1 MKGSQVKIAD
11 FGVAKQMLPS
21 DTQVAVV
28 GGGGAA
34 LPQGPLPS
42 RQQTATAAAAAAAF
56 SGDSGDLHTQVGTA
70 GFQPREVM
78 EGAPRVRLFA
88 ADCFSLGVVLH
99 FVLTRRHPFS
109 PNIRSGDR
117 NNHNNDNINNRNGGS
132 TEDHMYDVEGEE
144 EGEEEKD
151 DAADIEG
158 GRDGDGHGTPR
169 AWHSRILHRFAR
181 SGKDRACIQKD
192 MLDPR
197 ALELIHELLQDDPT
211 QRPLD
216 AGECLQH
223 AFFQEP
229 TRDDGAT
236 SLALLTIDIAEVL
249 GVSGA
254 DEMCLLGSDGMRCY
268 VECCAWCTWLAGLVR
283 KV

>member
-99 FVLTRRHPFS
+99 FVLTRRHPLS
-109 PNIRSGDR
+109 PHNTTGGGGGD
-117 NNHNNDNINNRNGGS
+117 DEEVEEDAGGWA
-132 TEDHMYDVEGEE
+132 
-144 EGEEEKD
+144 KD
-151 DAADIEG
+151 YLS
-158 GRDGDGHGTPR
+158 DGDGDGDGYSTPR
-169 AWHSRILHRFAR
+169 AWHNRILHRFTSA
-181 SGKDRACIQKD
+181 GKDRATVQAD
-192 MLDPR
+192 MLDPL
-197 ALELIHELLQDDPT
+197 ALQLLHELLQDDPT
-211 QRPLD
+211 KRPLD
-216 AGECLQH
+216 AGDCVDHPLLQRR
-223 AFFQEP
+223 P
-229 TRDDGAT
+229 RRNDDDDDLPRPPDHRHRRSLGGA
-236 SLALLTIDIAEVL
+236 
-249 GVSGA
+249 
-254 DEMCLLGSDGMRCY
+254 
-268 VECCAWCTWLAGLVR
+268 
-283 KV
+283 